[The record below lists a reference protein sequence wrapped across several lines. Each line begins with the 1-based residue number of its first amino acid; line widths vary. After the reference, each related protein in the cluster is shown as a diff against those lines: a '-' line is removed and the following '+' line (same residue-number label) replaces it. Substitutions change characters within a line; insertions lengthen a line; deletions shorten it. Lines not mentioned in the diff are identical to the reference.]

1 MSAVDAFTIEIVA
14 RALGELV
21 DNVMFVG
28 GMAGGFLI
36 TDPAAPPLRTT
47 DDVDVV
53 VDIAGSYKD
62 ELQLLKRLR
71 ELGFAED
78 SREGAPRCRWQL
90 RSIKIDVMFASDDR
104 WFPESLGAPR
114 NWPDH
119 RRLGDQGHTLPLLL
133 ANKAG
138 GIWRWTAR

>member
-104 WFPESLGAPR
+104 WFPEALEHAETRRITDDLAIKVISLP
-114 NWPDH
+114 
-119 RRLGDQGHTLPLLL
+119 
-133 ANKAG
+133 
-138 GIWRWTAR
+138 